1 MQEVIAMEIPK
12 PSSKEIKKYLTK
24 FKEQENYVLQEK
36 SLDKL
41 FHNTYPNNND
51 IDDVLIK
58 ASTLNDFYS
67 TNIFSIFTV
76 AKRIIDLD
84 IDERLNKNDMEL
96 VNDIA
101 TITIKGKQK
110 YFYSF
115 ATKYCSHHKP
125 NDYPIY
131 DSFVE
136 KMMIHFNKIDRYSD
150 FKKTDLRNYII
161 FKRVLLDFKEYYN
174 LNDFTLKEID
184 LYLWQAGK
192 EYFPKKY

>member
-1 MQEVIAMEIPK
+1 MYIPK
-12 PSSKEIKKYLTK
+12 PSSKELEKYLDK
-24 FKEQENYVLQEK
+24 FKKQENYVLQEK

-41 FHNTYPNNND
+41 FYKTYPKNND
-51 IDDVLIK
+51 INDVLIK

-76 AKRIIDLD
+76 AKRIIELN
-84 IDERLNKNDMEL
+84 IDERLNANDMEL

-101 TITIKGKQK
+101 TISIKGKQK

-131 DSFVE
+131 DYFVG
-136 KMMIHFNKIDRYSD
+136 KMMIYFNEIDKYSD
-150 FKKTDLRNYII
+150 FKKADLRNYVT
-161 FKRVLLDFKEYYN
+161 FKKTLLDFKEYYE
-174 LNDFTLKEID
+174 LNRFTLKEID

>member
-1 MQEVIAMEIPK
+1 MEIPK